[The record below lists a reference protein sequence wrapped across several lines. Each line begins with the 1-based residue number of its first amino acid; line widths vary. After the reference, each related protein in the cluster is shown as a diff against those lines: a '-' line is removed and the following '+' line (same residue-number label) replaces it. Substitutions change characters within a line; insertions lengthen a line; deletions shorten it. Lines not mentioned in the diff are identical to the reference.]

1 MKNFTSM
8 KNWMA
13 FSFLLMSGT
22 AMAQTNLL
30 SNASFEEWS
39 GDEPAHWVST
49 TTASNGTISQATDA
63 RTGSSSVLLKGTTS
77 NKRLASEEVTLKAG
91 TYIFSIYAKAATSEN
106 ASARPGYVPLDEEGN
121 LMSNNYTYGVYY
133 NDITNAE
140 WVLVADTFT
149 LDADTKLN
157 LVVMNSK
164 NPGKDLLLDDAS
176 LTTEDGGV
184 VDGGGT
190 VDPEPA
196 ENVLFETS
204 FDKGDV
210 AGFEFKDVEKG
221 GLDYVWKGDEH
232 GYLKASAY
240 VDKVNNVA
248 ESWAVS
254 PAVDLTKV
262 TKATLA
268 FRHAMNY
275 AKVGEPKDYASVF
288 VSTDYNGDVAAATW
302 RELTIATYPSGN
314 NWTFVDAGDI
324 DLTAYCGK
332 KVYIAF
338 KYVSTADAAPT
349 WEVDNL
355 KVTAPVSSGI
365 SSVEDVVNAPVEV
378 YNLNGVKVGSSL
390 DGLNKGI
397 YLVKKGNKVQ
407 KVLK

>member
-106 ASARPGYVPLDEEGN
+106 ASARPGYAPINEDGSMGN
-121 LMSNNYTYGVYY
+121 YMYGVYH
-133 NDITNAE
+133 NDITNAK

-149 LDADTKLN
+149 LDAETKLN
-157 LVVMNSK
+157 LVVMNPK

-176 LTTEDGGV
+176 LTTEDGGI

-204 FDKGDV
+204 FDDENS
-210 AGFEFKDVEKG
+210 GFEFKDVELG
-221 GLDYVWKGDEH
+221 GLSYVWKVDTKY
-232 GYLKASAY
+232 GYLKASAFANNT
-240 VDKVNNVA
+240 NNVA
-248 ESWAVS
+248 ESWAVT
-254 PAVDLTKV
+254 PVIDLTEQ

-288 VSTDYNGDVAAATW
+288 VSTDYNGDVTAATW
-302 RELTIATYPSGN
+302 TELTIATYPSGN

-365 SSVEDVVNAPVEV
+365 SSVEDAVNAPVEV

-397 YLVKKGNKVQ
+397 YLVKKGNEVQ

>member
-1 MKNFTSM
+1 MKNFTSI

-13 FSFLLMSGT
+13 FSFLLMGGT

-39 GDEPAHWVST
+39 EDKPVHWVST
-49 TTASNGTISQATDA
+49 TTASNGTISQSAEA
-63 RTGSSSVLLKGTTS
+63 RTGSSSVLLKGTSS
-77 NKRLASEEVTLKAG
+77 NKRLGSEEMTLKAG
-91 TYIFSIYAKAATSEN
+91 TYIFSIYAKAATEEN
-106 ASARPGYVPLDEEGN
+106 ASARPGYAPVNEDGSMGN
-121 LMSNNYTYGVYY
+121 YEYGVYH
-133 NDITNAE
+133 NDITNGK

-149 LDADTKLN
+149 LDKETKLN
-157 LVVMNSK
+157 LVLMNPK

-176 LTTEDGGV
+176 LTTEDGGI

-190 VDPEPA
+190 VDPEPT
-196 ENVLFETS
+196 EKVLFESS

-221 GLDYVWKGDEH
+221 DLEYVWKGDSY

-240 VDKVNNVA
+240 ANKVNNVA

-254 PAVDLTKV
+254 PAIDLSAV
-262 TKATLA
+262 TKATLS
-268 FRHAMNY
+268 FRHALNFLNSGV
-275 AKVGEPKDYASVF
+275 AAEHIKVFA
-288 VSTDYNGDVAAATW
+288 STDYAGDVAAATW
-302 RELTIATYPSGN
+302 TELTIANYPAGN

-332 KVYIAF
+332 KVYIAY
-338 KYVSTADAAPT
+338 KYVSTADVAPT
-349 WEVDNL
+349 WEVDNM
-355 KVTAPVSSGI
+355 KVVAPIASGI
-365 SSVEDVVNAPVEV
+365 SSVEDAVNAPVEV
-378 YNLNGVKVGSSL
+378 YTLNGVKVGASL
-390 DGLNKGI
+390 DGLKKGI

>member
-106 ASARPGYVPLDEEGN
+106 ASARPGYAPINEDGSMGN
-121 LMSNNYTYGVYY
+121 YMYGVYH
-133 NDITNAE
+133 NDITNAK

-149 LDADTKLN
+149 LDAETKLN
-157 LVVMNSK
+157 LVVMNPK

-176 LTTEDGGV
+176 LTTEDGGI

-204 FDKGDV
+204 FDDENS
-210 AGFEFKDVEKG
+210 GFEFKDVELG
-221 GLDYVWKGDEH
+221 GLSYVWKVDTKY
-232 GYLKASAY
+232 GYLKASAFANNT
-240 VDKVNNVA
+240 NNVA
-248 ESWAVS
+248 ESWAVT
-254 PAVDLTKV
+254 PVIDLTEQ

-288 VSTDYNGDVAAATW
+288 VSTDYNGDVTAATW
-302 RELTIATYPSGN
+302 TELTIATYPSGN

-365 SSVEDVVNAPVEV
+365 SSVEDAVNAPVEV

-390 DGLNKGI
+390 DGLTKGI

>member
-49 TTASNGTISQATDA
+49 TTAGNGTISQATDA

-77 NKRLASEEVTLKAG
+77 NKRLASEEMTLKAG
-91 TYIFSIYAKAATSEN
+91 TYIFSIYAKAATEEN
-106 ASARPGYVPLDEEGN
+106 ASARPGYAPVNEDGS
-121 LMSNNYTYGVYY
+121 MGTYMYGVYH
-133 NDITNAE
+133 NDITNAN

-157 LVVMNSK
+157 LVVMNPKS
-164 NPGKDLLLDDAS
+164 PGKDLLLDDAS
-176 LTTEDGGV
+176 LTTEDGGIV
-184 VDGGGT
+184 EGGTT

-204 FDKGDV
+204 FDNGDV

-221 GLDYVWKGDEH
+221 ELDYVWKGDDY

-240 VDKVNNVA
+240 FNKVNNVT

-254 PAVDLTKV
+254 PAIDLTKV
-262 TKATLA
+262 TKATLN
-268 FRHAMNY
+268 FRHALNY
-275 AKVGEPKDYASVF
+275 LNSGTAADHIKVFA
-288 VSTDYNGDVAAATW
+288 STDYAGDVAAATW
-302 RELTIATYPSGN
+302 TELTIATYPAGN

-332 KVYIAF
+332 NVYIAF
-338 KYVSTADAAPT
+338 KYVSTAEVAPT

-355 KVTAPVSSGI
+355 KITAPVSSGI
-365 SSVEDVVNAPVEV
+365 SSVEDAVDAPVEV
-378 YNLNGVKVGSSL
+378 YNLSGVKVGSSL

>member
-30 SNASFEEWS
+30 SNASFEDWS
-39 GDEPAHWVST
+39 EGKPAYWVST
-49 TTASNGTISQATDA
+49 TTASKGDISQSSDA
-63 RTGSSSVLLKGTTS
+63 RTGKSSVLLKGDPKS
-77 NKRLASEEVTLKAG
+77 NERLASTELTLKPG
-91 TYIFSIYAKAATSEN
+91 TYIFSLYAKAATDEV
-106 ASARPGYVPLDEEGN
+106 ATARPGYAPIKDDGS
-121 LMSNNYTYGVYY
+121 MGTYMYGVYH
-133 NDITNAE
+133 NDIANKE
-140 WVLVADTFT
+140 WVYVADTFE
-149 LDADTKLN
+149 LKEQTKLN
-157 LVVMNSK
+157 LVVMSAK
-164 NPGKDLLLDDAS
+164 TPGKDLLFDDAS
-176 LTTEDGGV
+176 LKTEDGGI
-184 VDGGGT
+184 VDDGGT

-221 GLDYVWKGDEH
+221 GLDYVWKGDEY

-262 TKATLA
+262 TKATLT

-275 AKVGEPKDYASVF
+275 AKAGEPKDYASVF
-288 VSTDYNGDVAAATW
+288 VSTDYSGDVAAATW
-302 RELTIATYPSGN
+302 TELTIATYPSGN

-349 WEVDNL
+349 WEVDNV

-365 SSVEDVVNAPVEV
+365 SSVEDADNASVEV